1 MLKLSTRYNIAGMT
15 NISNILMLGFVIALA
30 AYQIDM

>member
-15 NISNILMLGFVIALA
+15 NIGNILILGFVIALA
-30 AYQIDM
+30 AYQVDM